1 MIQFIEQHFTII
13 YCIGLVISLLI
24 SGFWLYLD
32 KHNEKPDYIK
42 QNNIEFSLMLIVFW
56 PIVLIVFISTLIFV
70 GIVSFLRM
78 VMQYFF
84 STLVNVFEFLFGK
97 AK

>member
-13 YCIGLVISLLI
+13 YCIGLVVSLLI

-32 KHNEKPDYIK
+32 KHNEKSDYVK

-56 PIVLIVFISTLIFV
+56 PIVIILFICALIFV

-78 VMQYFF
+78 VMQYFL
-84 STLVNVFEFLFGK
+84 SILVNVFEFLFGK